1 MGIGGILGGGLG
13 GLFGGGGDKKA
24 GGNGQDDGEK
34 KISFRQVYAE
44 AMPGYLKG
52 RGQEGV
58 YTGDET
64 TQRYYKQLKA
74 LNQSEA
80 NSCTV
85 LSYDA

>member
-1 MGIGGILGGGLG
+1 
-13 GLFGGGGDKKA
+13 
-24 GGNGQDDGEK
+24 
-34 KISFRQVYAE
+34 
-44 AMPGYLKG
+44 MPGYLKG

>member
-1 MGIGGILGGGLG
+1 MGLLGIGGGGGL
-13 GLFGGGGDKKA
+13 FGGGDKKA
-24 GGNGQDDGEK
+24 GGGQGDGEEK
-34 KISFRQVYAE
+34 VSFRQVYAQ

-52 RGQEGV
+52 KGQEGV